1 MNQGNNF
8 LWKEICEEIA
18 LRKLKVEFQ
27 LLLECSEP
35 CNYVWIAYTILSL
48 QVVSN
53 RLQTCYC
60 GTFGY
65 VPKPVGY
72 EQALPNPQPAHDQ
85 DSPCTHQLVVPAE
98 THEHESLSN
107 AQLPTKPVRKIA
119 IRPVI
124 PLNFAALH
132 PPAPKVLPKMDGFK
146 LSATSA
152 PFIPS
157 SGQSSSSGVSGREQ
171 RHE

>member
-18 LRKLKVEFQ
+18 LRKLKVDLQ
-27 LLLECSEP
+27 LLRECSET

-60 GTFGY
+60 GTSGY
-65 VPKPVGY
+65 VPKPIGY
-72 EQALPNPQPAHDQ
+72 EQALPNPQPALDQ
-85 DSPCTHQLVVPAE
+85 DSPNAHPLVVPR
-98 THEHESLSN
+98 ESRGDGPLSDT
-107 AQLPTKPVRKIA
+107 QLPTKPVTRTA

-124 PLNFAALH
+124 PLNFAVLH

-157 SGQSSSSGVSGREQ
+157 SGQSSSLGVSGRDQ